1 MPVGSVFWPKQLI
14 DPINR
19 KTPSP
24 AETSATNDGAA
35 GEETAPARHYERRF
49 QLPVTAEQKPVKQ
62 VLVRLE
68 VPAEVRLKSTAAV
81 PEVMLWQ
88 LSSTEKPKTETVVAA
103 HKEEPPVRE
112 RETAP
117 VRPQLAERNR
127 EAELARL
134 RHAAEPPVAVPAIP
148 LPVANTTP
156 IRLLDGLQG
165 NRLPNSTGPSVA
177 MPEEVHVISVPEVPV
192 PQARVIVL
200 PTGNQG
206 VLPPAGFSGSDSGS
220 GTGPSNANGK
230 AAGTSNGGV
239 REARGHGGG
248 ANGNGTGAGAT
259 TTRTS
264 GASSGGTGAGEDVEG
279 NGTGGVSAARPL
291 PPGTI
296 RIDRPK
302 NGKFTVVV
310 LGSSNLDAYPEAA
323 GLLSGKLVYTVY
335 LRTGG
340 RKEWILQYCLPSS
353 AEQAVKVRGSA
364 VPLEAPYPYVI
375 FRPNLALL
383 SDPDYLIVHGFIS
396 VGGRFERLSAIGDL
410 DAVSKEVLMGALEHW
425 EFRPASR
432 DGEASA
438 VEIALI
444 IPREPLM

>member
-1 MPVGSVFWPKQLI
+1 MPVGTVVWPKQLI
-14 DPINR
+14 DPVKP
-19 KTPSP
+19 KTLAP
-24 AETSATNDGAA
+24 AESSTGNGGAA
-35 GEETAPARHYERRF
+35 GEETAPARHYEKRF
-49 QLPVTAEQKPVKQ
+49 QLPVTAAQKPVKQ

-88 LSSTEKPKTETVVAA
+88 LSPTEKPKTETVVAA

-127 EAELARL
+127 ETELARL
-134 RHAAEPPVAVPAIP
+134 RHAEEPPVAVPAIP
-148 LPVANTTP
+148 LPAGNTTP

-165 NRLPNSTGPSVA
+165 NRLPNSTGPTVA

-206 VLPPAGFSGSDSGS
+206 VLPPAGDGGTNDGSGSRAA
-220 GTGPSNANGK
+220 NAKGK
-230 AAGTSNGGV
+230 AAGTSSGRAN
-239 REARGHGGG
+239 EARGRGTG
-248 ANGNGTGAGAT
+248 ANGNGTGGSAT
-259 TTRTS
+259 STA
-264 GASSGGTGAGEDVEG
+264 ASAVGGGGTEAGKYAAGDG
-279 NGTGGVSAARPL
+279 NGGVSAVRPL

-323 GLLSGKLVYTVY
+323 GILSGKLVYTVY

-340 RKEWILQYCLPSS
+340 RKEWILQYCLPGR

-396 VGGRFERLSAIGDL
+396 VAGRFEGLSAVGDL

-425 EFRPASR
+425 DFRPASQ

-444 IPREPLM
+444 IPGEPLM

>member
-1 MPVGSVFWPKQLI
+1 LPL
-14 DPINR
+14 
-19 KTPSP
+19 T
-24 AETSATNDGAA
+24 AA
-35 GEETAPARHYERRF
+35 
-49 QLPVTAEQKPVKQ
+49 QKPVKQ

-68 VPAEVRLKSTAAV
+68 VPAEVRLKSTVAV

-88 LSSTEKPKTETVVAA
+88 LSPTEKPKTETVVAA
-103 HKEEPPVRE
+103 HKEEPPVRK

-117 VRPQLAERNR
+117 VRPQLSERNR

-134 RHAAEPPVAVPAIP
+134 RHAAEPSVAVPAIP

-206 VLPPAGFSGSDSGS
+206 VLPPAEFSGSA
-220 GTGPSNANGK
+220 TGPSNANGK
-230 AAGTSNGGV
+230 AAGTSNGGAS
-239 REARGHGGG
+239 EARGHGSG

-259 TTRTS
+259 STIAS
-264 GASSGGTGAGEDVEG
+264 GASCGGTGARKDVEG
-279 NGTGGVSAARPL
+279 NGTGGVSAVRPL

-296 RIDRPK
+296 RIDRSR

-353 AEQAVKVRGSA
+353 AEQAVKERGSA

-396 VGGRFERLSAIGDL
+396 VAGRFERLSAIGDL
-410 DAVSKEVLMGALEHW
+410 DAVSREVLMRALEHW

-432 DGEASA
+432 DGEAST